1 LVISLITSYDDRAG
15 TSISIG
21 RPFLDN
27 SSVARREARKHWR
40 GHVFRS
46 WEEAEKLDVLFW
58 MRIPVSERARVT
70 WELSEELQSYRAPQR
85 TS

>member
-27 SSVARREARKHWR
+27 SSVA
-40 GHVFRS
+40 V
-46 WEEAEKLDVLFW
+46 D
-58 MRIPVSERARVT
+58 ARVVR
-70 WELSEELQSYRAPQR
+70 EVCLDDVDLGK
-85 TS
+85 